1 MERSRGL
8 DGGALKLI
16 AAALMLTDH
25 VGSILLPEVLALRC
39 IGRLAFPLFAF
50 FIAEGYARTRDFWK
64 YLLRMAA
71 FAVIAEVPFDLTGG
85 SVWDPDRQ
93 NVLLT
98 FCIAL
103 LALRGLDELRRWDGA
118 VRYLGAA
125 AVLAAGFAAGQLLR
139 VDYGGWGVLTVALF
153 YLCRDGKYAKLWL
166 LAGMAALNGVCIGSM
181 KAAVF
186 GAEVPIQVLAVL
198 ALPLIWTYNGEAG
211 VKGRWRWAFYAFYP
225 AHLLALEGIRALT

>member
-16 AAALMLTDH
+16 AAALMLAVH
-25 VGSILLPEVLALRC
+25 VGSILLPQVLILQC
-39 IGRLAFPLFAF
+39 IGRLAFPVFAF
-50 FIAEGYARTRDFWK
+50 FIAEGYARTHNFWK
-64 YLLRMAA
+64 YLLRMAVVA
-71 FAVIAEVPFDLTGG
+71 AIAEVPFDLTGG

-118 VRYLGAA
+118 VRYLGA
-125 AVLAAGFAAGQLLR
+125 AAGFAAGQLLR

>member
-1 MERSRGL
+1 M
-8 DGGALKLI
+8 
-16 AAALMLTDH
+16 
-25 VGSILLPEVLALRC
+25 
-39 IGRLAFPLFAF
+39 
-50 FIAEGYARTRDFWK
+50 
-64 YLLRMAA
+64 RMAA

-118 VRYLGAA
+118 VRYLGA
-125 AVLAAGFAAGQLLR
+125 AAGFAAGQLLR

>member
-25 VGSILLPEVLALRC
+25 VGSILLPQVLILRC
-39 IGRLAFPLFAF
+39 IGRLAFPVFAF
-50 FIAEGYARTRDFWK
+50 FIAEGYARTRNFWK

-71 FAVIAEVPFDLTGG
+71 VAAIAEGPFDLTGG
-85 SVWDPDRQ
+85 SVGDPDRQ

-118 VRYLGAA
+118 VRYLGA
-125 AVLAAGFAAGQLLR
+125 AAGFAAGQLLR

-166 LAGMAALNGVCIGSM
+166 LAVMAALNGVCIGSM

>member
-25 VGSILLPEVLALRC
+25 VGSILLPQVLILRC
-39 IGRLAFPLFAF
+39 IGRLAFPVFAF
-50 FIAEGYARTRDFWK
+50 FIAEGYARTHNFWK
-64 YLLRMAA
+64 YLLRMAVVA
-71 FAVIAEVPFDLTGG
+71 AIAEVPFDLTGG
-85 SVWDPDRQ
+85 SIWDPDRQ

-118 VRYLGAA
+118 VRYLGA
-125 AVLAAGFAAGQLLR
+125 AAGFAAGQLLR

-181 KAAVF
+181 KAAIF

-198 ALPLIWTYNGEAG
+198 ALPLIWT
-211 VKGRWRWAFYAFYP
+211 
-225 AHLLALEGIRALT
+225 LEGIRALT

>member
-1 MERSRGL
+1 MARCGGG
-8 DGGALKLI
+8 DGGALEMI
-16 AAALMLTDH
+16 AAALMLYFH
-25 VGSILLPEVLALRC
+25 VGGILVGQVLILQC
-39 IGRLAFPLFAF
+39 IGRLAFPVFAF
-50 FIAEGYARTRDFWK
+50 FIAEGYARTRNFWK

-118 VRYLGAA
+118 VRYLGA
-125 AVLAAGFAAGQLLR
+125 AAGFAAGQLLR

>member
-1 MERSRGL
+1 M
-8 DGGALKLI
+8 
-16 AAALMLTDH
+16 
-25 VGSILLPEVLALRC
+25 
-39 IGRLAFPLFAF
+39 
-50 FIAEGYARTRDFWK
+50 
-64 YLLRMAA
+64 
-71 FAVIAEVPFDLTGG
+71 
-85 SVWDPDRQ
+85 
-93 NVLLT
+93 
-98 FCIAL
+98 
-103 LALRGLDELRRWDGA
+103 
-118 VRYLGAA
+118 RYLGA
-125 AVLAAGFAAGQLLR
+125 AAGFAAGQLLR

>member
-25 VGSILLPEVLALRC
+25 VGSILLPQVLILRC
-39 IGRLAFPLFAF
+39 IGRLAFPVFAF
-50 FIAEGYARTRDFWK
+50 FIAEGYARTHNFWK
-64 YLLRMAA
+64 YLLRMAVVA
-71 FAVIAEVPFDLTGG
+71 AIAEVPFDLTGG

-118 VRYLGAA
+118 VRYLGA
-125 AVLAAGFAAGQLLR
+125 AAGFAAGQLLR

-198 ALPLIWTYNGEAG
+198 ALPLIWTYNGKAG
-211 VKGRWRWAFYAFYP
+211 VKGR
-225 AHLLALEGIRALT
+225 